1 MGKLFVAD
9 SRESARDEVEGA
21 EAIATI
27 PWPGDYFFLF
37 PDIQRL
43 QQATGELIDPQSDA
57 FFAGPAMDALAA
69 FVQACK
75 ARTASQPDT
84 WRQRVGTTG
93 PTHEVVYETAHRAR
107 LLEFL
112 EGVDFAIRRAREGRK
127 GVFFQG
133 E

>member
-21 EAIATI
+21 EPFATL

-37 PDIQRL
+37 PDIKRL
-43 QQATGELIDPQSDA
+43 QEETGELIDPQKDA
-57 FFAGPAMDALAA
+57 YFAGPAIDALAE
-69 FVQACK
+69 FVRVCR
-75 ARTASQPDT
+75 ARTASQPVT
-84 WRQRVGTTG
+84 WRQRVGTSR
-93 PTHEVVYETAHRAR
+93 PTQEVVYGLADRAR
-107 LLEFL
+107 ILEFL
-112 EGVDFAIRRAREGRK
+112 EKVEHTIDRAREARK